1 MKEIIC
7 KKEDLATA
15 ARQFLEAIGD
25 HTVIAFQGH
34 LGAGKTTFIKAICE
48 TLGVEDNVCSPTF
61 TIVNEYRAASGQSVF
76 HFDFYRVE
84 KLQEALDLGLDE
96 YFYSG
101 CLCLMEWPERIGQ
114 LLPEET
120 LLVKIEPLD
129 ETTRSFKIFEPEE
142 LCTLG

>member
-1 MKEIIC
+1 MREIIC
-7 KKEDLATA
+7 TKSGILNA
-15 ARQFLEAIGD
+15 AAQFLEIIGD
-25 HTVIAFQGH
+25 HTIIAFQGH
-34 LGAGKTTFIKAICE
+34 LGAGKTTFIKAICD

-61 TIVNEYRAASGQSVF
+61 TIINEYRAASGDSVF

-120 LLVKIEPLD
+120 VRVQIDPVD
-129 ETTRSFKIFEPEE
+129 ENTRSIKID
-142 LCTLG
+142 L